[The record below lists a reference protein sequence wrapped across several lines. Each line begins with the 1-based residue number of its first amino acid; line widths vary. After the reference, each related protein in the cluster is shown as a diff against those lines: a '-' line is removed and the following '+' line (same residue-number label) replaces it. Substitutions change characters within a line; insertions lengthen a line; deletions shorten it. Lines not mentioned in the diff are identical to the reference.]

1 MRKILIRLGITILIP
16 FIILIT
22 FILFPGISYAHKTVI
37 GDVTI
42 YHHQPLDPGM
52 HQIISNSLAITKT
65 SELYDADFKVQI
77 CLDDGSVYPSVIQLL
92 KGRAFGYGL
101 ANKVILKSEANV
113 SSNQALGYGQAWNL
127 QELIA
132 HEMIH
137 TYQYNHYGFGTLRT
151 PTWKLEGYAEY
162 QSRKKGQ
169 LKDLGAS
176 IDLLLSE
183 RSKAGNVQWFWIQL
197 EDGTGLPSQYLRDK
211 ILIQYLMEVEGL
223 TYQEIKNE
231 ERAAQVVEAQALTWH
246 QGNQ

>member
-1 MRKILIRLGITILIP
+1 MKKILIRLGITILIP

-37 GDVTI
+37 EDIIV
-42 YHHQPLDPGM
+42 YHQEPLERGI
-52 HQIISNSLAITKT
+52 HEIISNSLAITKT
-65 SELYDADFKVQI
+65 SEVYDPSFNVQL
-77 CLDDGSVYPSVIQLL
+77 CLDDGSVYPSVIKLV

-101 ANKVILKSEANV
+101 ANKVILKSETNV
-113 SSNQALGYGQAWNL
+113 STNKALGYGQAWNL
-127 QELIA
+127 EELIA

-162 QSRKKGQ
+162 QSRKRGQ
-169 LKDLGAS
+169 LSDLTTS
-176 IDLLLSE
+176 IDLLLLE
-183 RSKAGNVQWFWIQL
+183 RAKAGDNQWFWIQL